1 MSDKKSFVF
10 YTEYREHLEM
20 LPPEQIG
27 ELMLALIDYQ
37 ETGEVPDLPKGSAL
51 AMCFSFIKKRM
62 DKDNIKYEEKCER
75 NKENGK
81 KGGRPAKEPVIEETD
96 NNPKKPNGF
105 SENRTVIEETDNN
118 PKKPNGFSENRTVI
132 EETDN
137 NPTEPRKADNEYDS
151 DNEYDN
157 DCDNEEYIHTPEKIC
172 ANAHTK
178 KAVKS
183 HKKPDPV
190 VYSDVPELDEAI
202 HEFIKFRKGMKKP
215 MSDRAVTLMMNKL
228 ETLSHDKYEQ
238 VQILNQSIM
247 QGWTGVYELKGENKQ
262 YSHSP
267 RASNNRV
274 ADQLD
279 ESYKMMADW
288 AKERAKQE
296 IIHEHE
302 TK

>member
-1 MSDKKSFVF
+1 MQENERSTVTMSDKKSFVF

-62 DKDNIKYEEKCER
+62 DKDNTKYEEKCEHNR
-75 NKENGK
+75 SNGK
-81 KGGRPAKEPVIEETD
+81 KGGRPTNQMVISETEE
-96 NNPKKPNGF
+96 NPNKPNGL
-105 SENRTVIEETDNN
+105 SENQTVISET
-118 PKKPNGFSENRTVI
+118 KK
-132 EETDN
+132 
-137 NPTEPRKADNEYDS
+137 NPTKPRKADN
-151 DNEYDN
+151 DNEYDNDIDSDN
-157 DCDNEEYIHTPEKIC
+157 DCDNEEYMHTPEKIC

-183 HKKPDPV
+183 PKKPEPV

-228 ETLSHDKYEQ
+228 ETLSHDKHEQ

-279 ESYKMMADW
+279 ESYKMMAEW
-288 AKERAKQE
+288 AQERAEKGGFADE
-296 IIHEHE
+296 ERDG
-302 TK
+302 

>member
-118 PKKPNGFSENRTVI
+118 P
-132 EETDN
+132 
-137 NPTEPRKADNEYDS
+137 TEPRKADNEYDNDS

>member
-75 NKENGK
+75 NRSNGK
-81 KGGRPAKEPVIEETD
+81 KGGRPTNQTVISETEE
-96 NNPKKPNGF
+96 NPNKPNGL
-105 SENRTVIEETDNN
+105 SENQTVISET
-118 PKKPNGFSENRTVI
+118 KK
-132 EETDN
+132 
-137 NPTEPRKADNEYDS
+137 NPTEPRKADN
-151 DNEYDN
+151 DNEYDNDIDSDN
-157 DCDNEEYIHTPEKIC
+157 DCDNEEHIHTPEKIC

-183 HKKPDPV
+183 PKKPEPV

-228 ETLSHDKYEQ
+228 ETLSHDKHEQ

-279 ESYKMMADW
+279 ESYKMMAEW
-288 AKERAKQE
+288 AQERAEKGGFADE
-296 IIHEHE
+296 ERDG
-302 TK
+302 

>member
-118 PKKPNGFSENRTVI
+118 P
-132 EETDN
+132 
-137 NPTEPRKADNEYDS
+137 TEPRKADNEYDS
-151 DNEYDN
+151 DNEYDNDCDN

>member
-1 MSDKKSFVF
+1 MQENERSTVAMSDKKSFVF

-62 DKDNIKYEEKCER
+62 DKDNTKYEEKCER
-75 NKENGK
+75 NRSNGK
-81 KGGRPAKEPVIEETD
+81 KGGRPTNQMVISETEE
-96 NNPKKPNGF
+96 NPNKPNGF
-105 SENRTVIEETDNN
+105 SENQTVISETE
-118 PKKPNGFSENRTVI
+118 K
-132 EETDN
+132 
-137 NPTEPRKADNEYDS
+137 NPTEPRKADNDSEYDN

-279 ESYKMMADW
+279 ESYKMMAEW
-288 AKERAKQE
+288 AQERAEKGGFADE
-296 IIHEHE
+296 ERDG
-302 TK
+302 

>member
-1 MSDKKSFVF
+1 MQENERSTVAMSDKKSFVF

-75 NKENGK
+75 NRSNGK
-81 KGGRPAKEPVIEETD
+81 KGGRPTNQTVISETEE
-96 NNPKKPNGF
+96 NPNKPNGF
-105 SENRTVIEETDNN
+105 SENQTVISETE
-118 PKKPNGFSENRTVI
+118 K
-132 EETDN
+132 
-137 NPTEPRKADNEYDS
+137 NPTEPRKADNDSEYDN

-183 HKKPDPV
+183 HKKPDPI

-267 RASNNRV
+267 RVSNNRV

-279 ESYKMMADW
+279 ESYKMMAEW
-288 AKERAKQE
+288 AQERAEKGGCTDE
-296 IIHEHE
+296 ERDG
-302 TK
+302 

>member
-62 DKDNIKYEEKCER
+62 DKDNTKYEEKCER
-75 NKENGK
+75 NRSNGK
-81 KGGRPAKEPVIEETD
+81 KGGRPTNQTVISETEE
-96 NNPKKPNGF
+96 NPNKPNGF
-105 SENRTVIEETDNN
+105 SENQMVISETE
-118 PKKPNGFSENRTVI
+118 KK
-132 EETDN
+132 
-137 NPTEPRKADNEYDS
+137 PTEPRKADN
-151 DNEYDN
+151 DNEYDNDN

-279 ESYKMMADW
+279 ESYKMMAEW
-288 AKERAKQE
+288 AQERAEKGGFADE
-296 IIHEHE
+296 ERDG
-302 TK
+302 

>member
-62 DKDNIKYEEKCER
+62 DKDNTKYEEKCER
-75 NKENGK
+75 NRSNGK
-81 KGGRPAKEPVIEETD
+81 KGGRPTNQTVISETEE
-96 NNPKKPNGF
+96 NPNKPNGF
-105 SENRTVIEETDNN
+105 SENQTVISETE
-118 PKKPNGFSENRTVI
+118 K
-132 EETDN
+132 
-137 NPTEPRKADNEYDS
+137 NPTEPRKADN

-183 HKKPDPV
+183 HKKPEPV

-279 ESYKMMADW
+279 ESYKMMAEW
-288 AKERAKQE
+288 AQERAEKGGFADE
-296 IIHEHE
+296 ERDG
-302 TK
+302 

>member
-1 MSDKKSFVF
+1 MQENERSTVAMSDKKSFVF

-62 DKDNIKYEEKCER
+62 DKDNTKYEEKCER
-75 NKENGK
+75 NRSNGK
-81 KGGRPAKEPVIEETD
+81 KGGRPTNQMVISETEE
-96 NNPKKPNGF
+96 NPNKPNGF
-105 SENRTVIEETDNN
+105 SDNQTVISETE
-118 PKKPNGFSENRTVI
+118 K
-132 EETDN
+132 
-137 NPTEPRKADNEYDS
+137 NPTEPRKADN

-279 ESYKMMADW
+279 ESYKMMAEW
-288 AKERAKQE
+288 AQERAEKGGFTDE
-296 IIHEHE
+296 RDG
-302 TK
+302 

>member
-75 NKENGK
+75 NRSNGK
-81 KGGRPAKEPVIEETD
+81 KGGRPTNQMVISETEE
-96 NNPKKPNGF
+96 NPNKPNGF
-105 SENRTVIEETDNN
+105 SENQTVISETE
-118 PKKPNGFSENRTVI
+118 K
-132 EETDN
+132 
-137 NPTEPRKADNEYDS
+137 NPTEPRKADN

-183 HKKPDPV
+183 HKKPEPV

-279 ESYKMMADW
+279 ESYKMMAEW
-288 AKERAKQE
+288 AQERAEKGGFADE
-296 IIHEHE
+296 ERDG
-302 TK
+302 

>member
-1 MSDKKSFVF
+1 MQENERSTVAMSDKKSFVF

-62 DKDNIKYEEKCER
+62 DKDNTKYEEKCER
-75 NKENGK
+75 NRSNGK
-81 KGGRPAKEPVIEETD
+81 KGGRPTNQMVISETEE
-96 NNPKKPNGF
+96 NPNKPNGF
-105 SENRTVIEETDNN
+105 SENQTVILETEE
-118 PKKPNGFSENRTVI
+118 
-132 EETDN
+132 
-137 NPTEPRKADNEYDS
+137 NPTEPRKADNDNEY

-288 AKERAKQE
+288 AKERAEKGGFADE
-296 IIHEHE
+296 ERDG
-302 TK
+302 

>member
-105 SENRTVIEETDNN
+105 S
-118 PKKPNGFSENRTVI
+118 KNRTVI

-137 NPTEPRKADNEYDS
+137 NPTEPRKADN
-151 DNEYDN
+151 DNEYDNDCDN

-183 HKKPDPV
+183 PKKPEPV

-288 AKERAKQE
+288 AKERAEKGGFADE
-296 IIHEHE
+296 ERDG
-302 TK
+302 

>member
-1 MSDKKSFVF
+1 MQENERSTVAMSDKKSFVF

-105 SENRTVIEETDNN
+105 S
-118 PKKPNGFSENRTVI
+118 KNRTVI

-137 NPTEPRKADNEYDS
+137 NPTEPRKADN
-151 DNEYDN
+151 DNEYDNDCDN

>member
-1 MSDKKSFVF
+1 MQENERSTVAMSDKKSFVF

-105 SENRTVIEETDNN
+105 S
-118 PKKPNGFSENRTVI
+118 KNRTVI

-137 NPTEPRKADNEYDS
+137 NPTEPRKADN
-151 DNEYDN
+151 DNEYDNDCDN

-202 HEFIKFRKGMKKP
+202 HEFIKFRNGMKKP

>member
-1 MSDKKSFVF
+1 MQENERSTVAMSDKKSFVF

-62 DKDNIKYEEKCER
+62 DKDNTKYEEKCER
-75 NKENGK
+75 NRSNGK
-81 KGGRPAKEPVIEETD
+81 KGGRPTNQMVISETEE
-96 NNPKKPNGF
+96 NPNKPNGL
-105 SENRTVIEETDNN
+105 SENQTVISET
-118 PKKPNGFSENRTVI
+118 KK
-132 EETDN
+132 
-137 NPTEPRKADNEYDS
+137 NPTEPRKADN
-151 DNEYDN
+151 DNEYDNDIDSDN

-183 HKKPDPV
+183 HKKPEPV

-279 ESYKMMADW
+279 ESYKMMAEW
-288 AKERAKQE
+288 AQERAEKGGFADE
-296 IIHEHE
+296 ERDG
-302 TK
+302 

>member
-1 MSDKKSFVF
+1 MQENERSTVAMSDKKSFVF

-118 PKKPNGFSENRTVI
+118 P
-132 EETDN
+132 
-137 NPTEPRKADNEYDS
+137 TEPRKADNEYDS

-202 HEFIKFRKGMKKP
+202 HEFIKFRNGMKKP

-288 AKERAKQE
+288 AKERAEKGGFADE
-296 IIHEHE
+296 ERDG
-302 TK
+302 

>member
-1 MSDKKSFVF
+1 MQENERSTVAMSDKKSFVF

-62 DKDNIKYEEKCER
+62 DKDNTKYEEKCER
-75 NKENGK
+75 NRSNGK
-81 KGGRPAKEPVIEETD
+81 KGGRPTNQMVISETEE
-96 NNPKKPNGF
+96 NPNKPNGF
-105 SENRTVIEETDNN
+105 SENQTVISET
-118 PKKPNGFSENRTVI
+118 KK
-132 EETDN
+132 
-137 NPTEPRKADNEYDS
+137 NPTEPRKADNDNEYDS
-151 DNEYDN
+151 DN

-247 QGWTGVYELKGENKQ
+247 QGWAGVYELKGENKQ
-262 YSHSP
+262 YSYSP

-279 ESYKMMADW
+279 ESYKMMAEW
-288 AKERAKQE
+288 AQERAEKGGFADE
-296 IIHEHE
+296 
-302 TK
+302 KRDG

>member
-1 MSDKKSFVF
+1 MQENERSTVVMSDKKSFVF

-75 NKENGK
+75 NRSNGK
-81 KGGRPAKEPVIEETD
+81 KGGRPTNQTVISETEE
-96 NNPKKPNGF
+96 NPNKPNGF
-105 SENRTVIEETDNN
+105 SENQMVISETE
-118 PKKPNGFSENRTVI
+118 KK
-132 EETDN
+132 
-137 NPTEPRKADNEYDS
+137 PTEPRKADN
-151 DNEYDN
+151 DNEYDNDN

-279 ESYKMMADW
+279 ESYKMMAEW
-288 AKERAKQE
+288 AQERAEKGGFADE
-296 IIHEHE
+296 ERDG
-302 TK
+302 

>member
-75 NKENGK
+75 NRSNGK
-81 KGGRPAKEPVIEETD
+81 KGGRPTNQTVVSETEE
-96 NNPKKPNGF
+96 NPNKPNGF
-105 SENRTVIEETDNN
+105 SENQMVISETE
-118 PKKPNGFSENRTVI
+118 K
-132 EETDN
+132 
-137 NPTEPRKADNEYDS
+137 NPTEPRKADN
-151 DNEYDN
+151 DNEYDNDIDSDN

-183 HKKPDPV
+183 PKKPEPV

-274 ADQLD
+274 ADQLN
-279 ESYKMMADW
+279 ESYKMMAEW
-288 AKERAKQE
+288 AQERAEKGGFADE
-296 IIHEHE
+296 ERDG
-302 TK
+302 

>member
-1 MSDKKSFVF
+1 MQENERSTVAMSDKKSFVF

-75 NKENGK
+75 NRSNGK
-81 KGGRPAKEPVIEETD
+81 KGGRPTNQTVVSETEE
-96 NNPKKPNGF
+96 NPNKPNGF
-105 SENRTVIEETDNN
+105 SENQMVISET
-118 PKKPNGFSENRTVI
+118 KK
-132 EETDN
+132 
-137 NPTEPRKADNEYDS
+137 NPTEPRKADN
-151 DNEYDN
+151 DNEYDNDIDSDN

-183 HKKPDPV
+183 PKKPEPV

-228 ETLSHDKYEQ
+228 ETLSHDKHEQ

-288 AKERAKQE
+288 AKERAEKGGFADE
-296 IIHEHE
+296 ERDG
-302 TK
+302 

>member
-1 MSDKKSFVF
+1 MQENERSTVAMSDKKSFVF

-75 NKENGK
+75 NRSNGK
-81 KGGRPAKEPVIEETD
+81 KGGRPTNQTVISETEE
-96 NNPKKPNGF
+96 NPNKPNGF
-105 SENRTVIEETDNN
+105 SENQMVISETE
-118 PKKPNGFSENRTVI
+118 KK
-132 EETDN
+132 
-137 NPTEPRKADNEYDS
+137 PTEPRKADN
-151 DNEYDN
+151 DNEYDNDN

-183 HKKPDPV
+183 PKKPEPV

-288 AKERAKQE
+288 AKERAEKGGFADE
-296 IIHEHE
+296 ERDG
-302 TK
+302 

>member
-75 NKENGK
+75 NRSNGK
-81 KGGRPAKEPVIEETD
+81 KGGRPTNQTVISETEE
-96 NNPKKPNGF
+96 NPNKPNGF
-105 SENRTVIEETDNN
+105 SENQMVISETE
-118 PKKPNGFSENRTVI
+118 K
-132 EETDN
+132 
-137 NPTEPRKADNEYDS
+137 NPTEPRKA

-228 ETLSHDKYEQ
+228 ETLSHDKHEQ

-279 ESYKMMADW
+279 ESYKMMAEW
-288 AKERAKQE
+288 AQERAEKGGFADE
-296 IIHEHE
+296 ERDG
-302 TK
+302 

>member
-1 MSDKKSFVF
+1 MQENERSTVAMSDKKSFVF

-62 DKDNIKYEEKCER
+62 DKDNTKYEEKCER
-75 NKENGK
+75 NRSNGK
-81 KGGRPAKEPVIEETD
+81 KGGRPTNQMVILETEE
-96 NNPKKPNGF
+96 NPNKPNGF
-105 SENRTVIEETDNN
+105 SENQTVILETE
-118 PKKPNGFSENRTVI
+118 K
-132 EETDN
+132 
-137 NPTEPRKADNEYDS
+137 NPTEPRKADNDNEY

-262 YSHSP
+262 YSHSS

-279 ESYKMMADW
+279 ESYKMMAEW
-288 AKERAKQE
+288 AQERAEKGGFADE
-296 IIHEHE
+296 ERDG
-302 TK
+302 

>member
-1 MSDKKSFVF
+1 MQENERSTVAMSDKKSFVF

-62 DKDNIKYEEKCER
+62 DKDNTKYEEKCER
-75 NKENGK
+75 NRSNGK
-81 KGGRPAKEPVIEETD
+81 KGGRPTNQTVISETEE
-96 NNPKKPNGF
+96 NPNKPNGF
-105 SENRTVIEETDNN
+105 SENQTVISETE
-118 PKKPNGFSENRTVI
+118 K
-132 EETDN
+132 
-137 NPTEPRKADNEYDS
+137 NPTEPRKADNDNEY

-183 HKKPDPV
+183 HKKPEPV

-279 ESYKMMADW
+279 ESYKMMAEW
-288 AKERAKQE
+288 AQERAEKGGFADE
-296 IIHEHE
+296 ERDG
-302 TK
+302 

>member
-1 MSDKKSFVF
+1 MQENERSTVAMSDKKSFVF

-62 DKDNIKYEEKCER
+62 DKDNTKYEEKCER
-75 NKENGK
+75 NRSNGK
-81 KGGRPAKEPVIEETD
+81 KGGRPTNQMVISETEE
-96 NNPKKPNGF
+96 NPNKPNGF
-105 SENRTVIEETDNN
+105 SENQTVILETE
-118 PKKPNGFSENRTVI
+118 K
-132 EETDN
+132 
-137 NPTEPRKADNEYDS
+137 NPTEPRKADNDNEY

-288 AKERAKQE
+288 AKERAEKGGFADE
-296 IIHEHE
+296 ERDG
-302 TK
+302 

>member
-75 NKENGK
+75 NRSNGK
-81 KGGRPAKEPVIEETD
+81 KGGRPTNQTVISETEE
-96 NNPKKPNGF
+96 NPNKPNGF
-105 SENRTVIEETDNN
+105 SENQTVISETE
-118 PKKPNGFSENRTVI
+118 KK
-132 EETDN
+132 
-137 NPTEPRKADNEYDS
+137 PTEPRKADNEY

-288 AKERAKQE
+288 AQERAEKGGFADE
-296 IIHEHE
+296 ERDG
-302 TK
+302 

>member
-1 MSDKKSFVF
+1 MQENERSTVVMSDKKSFVF

-75 NKENGK
+75 NRSNGK
-81 KGGRPAKEPVIEETD
+81 KGGRPTNQTVISETEE
-96 NNPKKPNGF
+96 NPNKPNGF
-105 SENRTVIEETDNN
+105 SENQMVISETE
-118 PKKPNGFSENRTVI
+118 KK
-132 EETDN
+132 
-137 NPTEPRKADNEYDS
+137 PTEPRKA

-262 YSHSP
+262 YSHAP

-279 ESYKMMADW
+279 ESYKMMAEW
-288 AKERAKQE
+288 AQERAEKGGFADE
-296 IIHEHE
+296 ERDG
-302 TK
+302 

>member
-1 MSDKKSFVF
+1 MQENERSTVAMSDKKSFVF

-75 NKENGK
+75 NRSNGK
-81 KGGRPAKEPVIEETD
+81 KGGRPTNQTVISETEE
-96 NNPKKPNGF
+96 NPNKPFGF
-105 SENRTVIEETDNN
+105 SENQMVISETE
-118 PKKPNGFSENRTVI
+118 KK
-132 EETDN
+132 
-137 NPTEPRKADNEYDS
+137 PTEPRKADN
-151 DNEYDN
+151 DNEYDNDN

-183 HKKPDPV
+183 PKKLEPV

-288 AKERAKQE
+288 AKERAEKGGFADE
-296 IIHEHE
+296 ERDG
-302 TK
+302 

>member
-62 DKDNIKYEEKCER
+62 DKDNTKYEEKCER
-75 NKENGK
+75 NRSNGK
-81 KGGRPAKEPVIEETD
+81 KGGRPTNQMVISETEE
-96 NNPKKPNGF
+96 NPNKPNGF
-105 SENRTVIEETDNN
+105 LENQTVISETE
-118 PKKPNGFSENRTVI
+118 KS
-132 EETDN
+132 
-137 NPTEPRKADNEYDS
+137 PTEPRKADN
-151 DNEYDN
+151 DNEYDNDIDSDN

-183 HKKPDPV
+183 PKKPEPV

-228 ETLSHDKYEQ
+228 ETLSNDKYEQ

-279 ESYKMMADW
+279 ESYKMMAEW
-288 AKERAKQE
+288 AQERAEKGGFADE
-296 IIHEHE
+296 ERDG
-302 TK
+302 